1 MLFLIYFIVKNSGVD
16 YGLQV
21 ELFVDKSDVNFG
33 VDRNNGKH
41 LKACILNKVSL
52 LKY

>member
-1 MLFLIYFIVKNSGVD
+1 MKNSGVD

-21 ELFVDKSDVNFG
+21 ELFVDKSDVNYG

-41 LKACILNKVSL
+41 LKACILLNKASL